1 MQSKSFEKRVSNIVL
16 WAILPSYILAVFL
29 LWTVDASFYL
39 QSLVTIFLSAL
50 VGFSFYRFHYEIKD
64 QFISLANLIE
74 ALNVGDFSLRGKAE
88 EGQSGHSDLIR
99 QVNKLADSLT
109 TARYD
114 FKESQLLLAKVIKQI
129 KVAIIACDDNGK
141 ITMVNPETERL
152 LSLSESKISHK
163 TLAELKLSQLD
174 SLKNNSI
181 ENLTIGSRTARW
193 HIFKD
198 GFREQGQQHT
208 LYIFSDLDLL
218 LSQQEQKA
226 WKNLVRVLSHE
237 INNSLAPIISLA
249 STLDKL
255 TDNSDIVDDDKED
268 IQSGLKIIQDRA
280 TSLKHFIQGYRVLTH
295 LPVPQLKSVDIIPAI
310 KQLVALLNYPVDLFI
325 PEQLVLEIDIAQF
338 EQCLINLLKN
348 AHEASAN
355 ETIDENSA
363 IELII
368 KTRAQQLHLYILD
381 KGPGIQNLENVFVP
395 LFTTKANGTGIGLS
409 LCKQII
415 QGHNGQLQ
423 LANRACGG
431 CQVEIILPL

>member
-16 WAILPSYILAVFL
+16 WAILPSYFIAVCL
-29 LWTVDASFYL
+29 LWYIDTSFYL

-50 VGFSFYRFHYEIKD
+50 IGFSFYRFHYEIKD

-88 EGQSGHSDLIR
+88 EGQFGHSDLIR
-99 QVNKLADSLT
+99 QINKLADSLT
-109 TARYD
+109 AARYD

-129 KVAIIACDDNGK
+129 KVAIIACDDNDK

-152 LSLSESKISHK
+152 FSLSESKISHK

-174 SLKNNSI
+174 SLKSNSI

-198 GFREQGQQHT
+198 GFREQGKQHT

-226 WKNLVRVLSHE
+226 WKDLVRVLSHE

-255 TDNSDIVDDDKED
+255 TNNSEIEDVDKED

-295 LPVPQLKSVDIIPAI
+295 MPAPQLQSVDIIPAI
-310 KQLVALLNYPVDLFI
+310 KQLVALLKYPIDLVI
-325 PEQLVLEIDIAQF
+325 PEQLVLDVDIAQL

-348 AHEASAN
+348 ADEAGGES
-355 ETIDENSA
+355 SA

-368 KTRAQQLHLYILD
+368 KTRAQQLHIYILD
-381 KGPGIQNLENVFVP
+381 KGPGIQNLDNVFVP
-395 LFTTKANGTGIGLS
+395 LFTTKEKGTGIGLS

-423 LANRACGG
+423 LANRASGG